1 MRERSKEKETYWS
14 GAAEEVEAA
23 AEGGGG
29 GCTTTHGRGGGGASF
44 SMDAAEKGE
53 DKEEDKDRQRPLP
66 IYMCNFAKTT
76 PIRLGYIQKS
86 SHPCIFCENNPLR
99 CTVSLGKLS
108 NFQRCQC
115 LKNVK
120 IWVNSIEIQIC

>member
-29 GCTTTHGRGGGGASF
+29 CTTTHGRGGGGGASF

-53 DKEEDKDRQRPLP
+53 DKEENAATLDY
-66 IYMCNFAKTT
+66 IYVQLCKNNPYK
-76 PIRLGYIQKS
+76 IRLHTKILPPMY
-86 SHPCIFCENNPLR
+86 FLR
-99 CTVSLGKLS
+99 KQPPEMHSFFG
-108 NFQRCQC
+108 
-115 LKNVK
+115 
-120 IWVNSIEIQIC
+120 

>member
-23 AEGGGG
+23 AEGVGG
-29 GCTTTHGRGGGGASF
+29 GCTTTHGRGGGGGASF

-53 DKEEDKDRQRPLP
+53 DKEENAATLAY
-66 IYMCNFAKTT
+66 IYVQLCKNNPYK
-76 PIRLGYIQKS
+76 IRLHKKS
-86 SHPCIFCENNPLR
+86 SHPCIFCGNNPLR
-99 CTVSLGKLS
+99 CTVSLDKLS

-120 IWVNSIEIQIC
+120 IWVNSIKIEIC